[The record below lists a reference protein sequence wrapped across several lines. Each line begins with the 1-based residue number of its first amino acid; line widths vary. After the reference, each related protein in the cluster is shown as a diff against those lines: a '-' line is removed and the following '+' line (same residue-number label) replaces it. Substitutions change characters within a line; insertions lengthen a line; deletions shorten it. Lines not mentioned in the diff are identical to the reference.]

1 MAPLSDD
8 DDNNNNY
15 YGLNNR
21 LQSLNSE
28 QLAELSEYFA
38 LQANEDP
45 TSENVD
51 RNSDERSMTKRDAL
65 WTTTEVLDCIR
76 RVKLYKNSSKLDLV
90 TEMLNCYRRL
100 KHADTEILVGIQQKS
115 STIIDWLPI
124 LSIILAVIICLI
136 AFIVLCK
143 QQIDHRHYIYS
154 QIRQR
159 RRSDNRNKNNNQMSL
174 DEIDVA
180 ECIDSDM
187 EFLPGLNILLAKG
200 NIILDD
206 NDAEMLN
213 SMSTFDRLQY
223 FQTLLNHV
231 K

>member
-1 MAPLSDD
+1 MV
-8 DDNNNNY
+8 NNHSKHSRRFKY
-15 YGLNNR
+15 NR
-21 LQSLNSE
+21 KQYLYDE
-28 QLAELSEYFA
+28 
-38 LQANEDP
+38 NE
-45 TSENVD
+45 
-51 RNSDERSMTKRDAL
+51 NSDKYLSLDMLTTISTMTK
-65 WTTTEVLDCIR
+65 
-76 RVKLYKNSSKLDLV
+76 SKS
-90 TEMLNCYRRL
+90 N
-100 KHADTEILVGIQQKS
+100 TEILVGIQQKS

-187 EFLPGLNILLAKG
+187 EFIPGLNILLAKG
-200 NIILDD
+200 DIILDD